1 MHIDIVF
8 KHFLGIKRIVFL
20 MKKKHRR
27 KTCLYM
33 IVYINIC
40 MQIYVYI
47 YTIHIYNYL
56 TTNIK
61 QNISVPRSN
70 KFYIR
75 S

>member
-33 IVYINIC
+33 IRIYK
-40 MQIYVYI
+40 YVYADI
-47 YTIHIYNYL
+47 YIYIYN
-56 TTNIK
+56 
-61 QNISVPRSN
+61 S
-70 KFYIR
+70 YI
-75 S
+75 